1 MPLYFFHLRNGADLL
16 LDEEGRNLEGLAE
29 VAIIAMLEARSLM
42 SQDVL
47 NGQIGLD
54 QRFDVEDEQHNLV
67 YSLPFDAAV
76 TITSPRAPI

>member
-1 MPLYFFHLRNGADLL
+1 MPLYFFHLRNGSDLL

-29 VAIIAMLEARSLM
+29 VAIIAMIEARSLM
-42 SQDVL
+42 SQDML

-54 QRFDVEDEQHNLV
+54 QRLDVEDEQHNLV

-76 TITSPRAPI
+76 TITSPHAPI